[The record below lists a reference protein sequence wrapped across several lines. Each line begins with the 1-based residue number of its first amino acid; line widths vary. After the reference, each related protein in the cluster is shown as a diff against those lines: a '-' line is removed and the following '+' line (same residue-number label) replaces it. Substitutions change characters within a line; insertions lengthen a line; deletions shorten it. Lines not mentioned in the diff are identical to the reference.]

1 MRNPMDRTA
10 APASFL
16 RLLAVGDCNTG
27 GAEGAPLEER
37 ITERLAAQF
46 AARGIECRV
55 QNLGFTMN
63 TTREGV
69 PRMERHAEPADLVLI
84 NFGLVDAWVTSLP
97 GFYLSYYPDN
107 RGKRWARKALKWV
120 KRRLK
125 SPLLRSLVPL
135 GEVVPIDEYEQQ
147 MRRMLAI
154 ARAGN
159 PEVKIV
165 LWGTVPVPGDEPRT
179 ANIARYNERLRGIA
193 ASEQNVWYLD
203 PGPLIQGLSQREAYR
218 DHVHLTRLAA
228 ERIAVA
234 VVQLYATWNA
244 SGAGRGLR
252 DEAA

>member
-1 MRNPMDRTA
+1 MRDPTDRTA
-10 APASFL
+10 AMGSPL

-27 GAEGAPLEER
+27 GAEGAPLEDR
-37 ITERLAAQF
+37 VTERLAAQF

-107 RGKRWARKALKWV
+107 VAKRWARKVLKWA

-125 SPLLRSLVPL
+125 SPLWRSLVPL
-135 GEVVPIDEYEQQ
+135 GEVVPIDEYELR
-147 MRRMLAI
+147 MRRMLDI

-179 ANIARYNERLRGIA
+179 ANIMRYNERLGAIA
-193 ASEQNVWYLD
+193 AGERNVWYLG
-203 PGPLIQGLSQREAYR
+203 PGPLIADLARDEAYR
-218 DHVHLTRLAA
+218 DHVHITRGAA
-228 ERIAVA
+228 DRIAAAVA
-234 VVQLYATWNA
+234 ELYVTRIAT
-244 SGAGRGLR
+244 GARADVR